1 MRKLTLMLLM
11 ACCLVCNAQT
21 RQVKVVTMHGTK
33 YVGVLKEFKAFEH
46 VILTVK
52 DKDIMIPYKD
62 MAYIDEITPVTPVSA
77 QTEPE
82 PVKVEAEPVKV
93 EAEPVKAEKEPVVEP
108 VSEPV
113 AELVKAEA
121 EPVKVEAEPVKVEKE
136 PVVEPALAPVLAP
149 VVESVAEPVSEPVE
163 APETSKWQGYKG
175 FVLEK
180 GNCVYLDCVSD
191 PKDEGYDEAAYDVLK
206 RQLNRDGFWTI
217 VDNPEDAHFSIV
229 CLVSREGKGKAS
241 IAISSLLTGKDDRL
255 GAEKGPEDVN
265 DYRKV
270 VWELYNKYILPLQR
284 KIDSN
289 KIPKQTIRN
298 FTVD

>member
-1 MRKLTLMLLM
+1 M

-46 VILTVK
+46 VILTVN

-62 MAYIDEITPVTPVSA
+62 MAYIDEITPVTSVLV

-82 PVKVEAEPVKV
+82 PVKVET
-93 EAEPVKAEKEPVVEP
+93 EPVVEP
-108 VSEPV
+108 VSAPV
-113 AELVKAEA
+113 SA
-121 EPVKVEAEPVKVEKE
+121 PVLAPVTEPVKVEKE

-217 VDNPEDAHFSIV
+217 VDNPEDAHFNRPFNENGIIGSKMN
-229 CLVSREGKGKAS
+229 G
-241 IAISSLLTGKDDRL
+241 DD
-255 GAEKGPEDVN
+255 N
-265 DYRKV
+265 
-270 VWELYNKYILPLQR
+270 
-284 KIDSN
+284 
-289 KIPKQTIRN
+289 
-298 FTVD
+298 TVDDFAFPPPDNMGPAF

>member
-1 MRKLTLMLLM
+1 MRKFTLMLLM

-46 VILTVK
+46 VILTVN

-62 MAYIDEITPVTPVSA
+62 MAYIDEITPVTSVLA

-93 EAEPVKAEKEPVVEP
+93 EAEPVKFEPEPVQVEP
-108 VSEPV
+108 
-113 AELVKAEA
+113 
-121 EPVKVEAEPVKVEKE
+121 EPVKVEAEPVKAEKE
-136 PVVEPALAPVLAP
+136 PVSAPVLAP
-149 VVESVAEPVSEPVE
+149 VAESVSAPVAAPVSEPVA

-180 GNCVYLDCVSD
+180 GNCVYLNCISD
-191 PKDEGYDEAAYDVLK
+191 PKDEGYNEAAYDVLK

-265 DYRKV
+265 EYRKV

>member
-1 MRKLTLMLLM
+1 MRKFTLMLLM

-93 EAEPVKAEKEPVVEP
+93 EAEPVK
-108 VSEPV
+108 
-113 AELVKAEA
+113 
-121 EPVKVEAEPVKVEKE
+121 VEAEPVKVEKE

-180 GNCVYLDCVSD
+180 GNCVYLNCISD
-191 PKDEGYDEAAYDVLK
+191 PKDEGYNEAAYDVLK

>member
-1 MRKLTLMLLM
+1 MRKFTLMLLM

-93 EAEPVKAEKEPVVEP
+93 EAEPVK
-108 VSEPV
+108 
-113 AELVKAEA
+113 
-121 EPVKVEAEPVKVEKE
+121 VEKE

-149 VVESVAEPVSEPVE
+149 VVESVAEPVSEPVA

-265 DYRKV
+265 EYRKV